1 MISSKVFVIND
12 EDEEEKFTDIEKFCD
27 SDSDNNNETQLKSIL
42 KPTLSNEDYVNNV
55 KLQINIIKIASIIF
69 ISIIA
74 IPFIICD
81 LYFAYNDDSCVEI
94 YPKYIIF
101 MNMKAYLLVSGYY
114 TIGFMFTLICNLQF
128 LSIENKNSNI
138 ILMTILSVIINVS
151 KVFLLIWNT
160 IGAFIFWGTLYQVEK
175 CNTIVYNYLFIS
187 LIIKLF
193 ANFCNIMATK
203 NKK

>member
-1 MISSKVFVIND
+1 MISSKVFVINN
-12 EDEEEKFTDIEKFCD
+12 EDEEEKFTDIEKCCD
-27 SDSDNNNETQLKSIL
+27 NDNNNESQLKSIL
-42 KPTLSNEDYVNNV
+42 KPTLSSENNV

-74 IPFIICD
+74 LPFIICD
-81 LYFAYNDDSCVEI
+81 LSFAYNDDSCVEI

-101 MNMKAYLLVSGYY
+101 MNMKTYLLVSGYY
-114 TIGFMFTLICNLQF
+114 TIGLICVIICNLQF
-128 LSIENKNSNI
+128 LSIENKNSNVI
-138 ILMTILSVIINVS
+138 FMSFLSVIINVS
-151 KVFLLIWNT
+151 KVFLVIWNT

-187 LIIKLF
+187 LIIKLL
-193 ANFCNIMATK
+193 ANFCNIITTK

>member
-1 MISSKVFVIND
+1 MISSKVFVINN
-12 EDEEEKFTDIEKFCD
+12 EDEGEKFTDIEKYCD
-27 SDSDNNNETQLKSIL
+27 NDNNNNESQLKSIL
-42 KPTLSNEDYVNNV
+42 KPTLSNTDYNNNL

-69 ISIIA
+69 IFIIS

-81 LYFAYNDDSCVEI
+81 LYFAYNDDSCVEV

-114 TIGFMFTLICNLQF
+114 TIGLMCVLICNLQF
-128 LSIENKNSNI
+128 LSIENKNSNV
-138 ILMTILSVIINVS
+138 ILMSFLSVIINVS
-151 KVFLLIWNT
+151 KVFLVIWNT

-193 ANFCNIMATK
+193 ANLFHIFANK

>member
-27 SDSDNNNETQLKSIL
+27 SNESQLKSIL

-81 LYFAYNDDSCVEI
+81 LYFAYNDESCVEI
-94 YPKYIIF
+94 YTKYIIF
-101 MNMKAYLLVSGYY
+101 MNMNAYLLVSGYY
-114 TIGFMFTLICNLQF
+114 TIGLMCIIICNLQF

-160 IGAFIFWGTLYQVEK
+160 IGALIFWGTLYQVEK

-193 ANFCNIMATK
+193 ANLFHIFANK

>member
-1 MISSKVFVIND
+1 MISSKVFVINN
-12 EDEEEKFTDIEKFCD
+12 EDEGEKFTDIEKCFD
-27 SDSDNNNETQLKSIL
+27 NDNNNNESQLKSIL
-42 KPTLSNEDYVNNV
+42 KPTLSNTDYNNNL

-69 ISIIA
+69 IFIIS

-81 LYFAYNDDSCVEI
+81 LYFAYNDDSCVEV

-114 TIGFMFTLICNLQF
+114 TIGLMCALICNLQF
-128 LSIENKNSNI
+128 LSIENKNSNVI
-138 ILMTILSVIINVS
+138 CMSILSVIINVS
-151 KVFLLIWNT
+151 KVFLIIWNT

-175 CNTIVYNYLFIS
+175 CNTIVYNYLFVS

-193 ANFCNIMATK
+193 VNFCNIITTK

>member
-1 MISSKVFVIND
+1 MISSKVFVINN
-12 EDEEEKFTDIEKFCD
+12 EDEEEKFTDIEKCCD
-27 SDSDNNNETQLKSIL
+27 NDNNNESQLKSIL
-42 KPTLSNEDYVNNV
+42 KPTLSSENNV
-55 KLQINIIKIASIIF
+55 KLKINIIKIASIIF

-74 IPFIICD
+74 LPFIICD
-81 LYFAYNDDSCVEI
+81 LSFAYNDDSCVEI

-101 MNMKAYLLVSGYY
+101 MNMKTYLLVSGYY
-114 TIGFMFTLICNLQF
+114 TIGLMCVIICNLQF
-128 LSIENKNSNI
+128 LSIENKNSNVI
-138 ILMTILSVIINVS
+138 FMSFLSVIINVS
-151 KVFLLIWNT
+151 KVFLVIWNT

-193 ANFCNIMATK
+193 GNFCNIMATK

>member
-1 MISSKVFVIND
+1 MMFSKVFVINY
-12 EDEEEKFTDIEKFCD
+12 EDEEEKFTDIEKCC
-27 SDSDNNNETQLKSIL
+27 DNNVSQLKSIL

-81 LYFAYNDDSCVEI
+81 LYFAYNDTSCVEI

-101 MNMKAYLLVSGYY
+101 INMKAYLLVSGYY
-114 TIGFMFTLICNLQF
+114 TIGLICVIICNLQF
-128 LSIENKNSNI
+128 LSIENKNSNVI
-138 ILMTILSVIINVS
+138 FMSILSVIINVS
-151 KVFLLIWNT
+151 KVFLVIWNT

-193 ANFCNIMATK
+193 ANLFHIFANK

>member
-1 MISSKVFVIND
+1 MISSKIFVINN
-12 EDEEEKFTDIEKFCD
+12 EDEGEKFTDIEKYCD
-27 SDSDNNNETQLKSIL
+27 NDNNNESQLKSIL
-42 KPTLSNEDYVNNV
+42 KPTLSNTDYNNNI

-69 ISIIA
+69 IFIIS

-114 TIGFMFTLICNLQF
+114 TIGLMCVLICNLQF
-128 LSIENKNSNI
+128 LSIENKNSNVI
-138 ILMTILSVIINVS
+138 CMSILSVIINVS
-151 KVFLLIWNT
+151 KVFLIIWNT
-160 IGAFIFWGTLYQVEK
+160 IGAFIFWGTLYHVEK
-175 CNTIVYNYLFIS
+175 CKTIVYNYLFVS
-187 LIIKLF
+187 LVIKLLAILF
-193 ANFCNIMATK
+193 HIITNK

>member
-12 EDEEEKFTDIEKFCD
+12 EDDEDEEEKFTDIEKCC
-27 SDSDNNNETQLKSIL
+27 DNNESQLKSIL

-81 LYFAYNDDSCVEI
+81 LYFAYNDTSCVEI

-101 MNMKAYLLVSGYY
+101 INMKAYLLVSGYY
-114 TIGFMFTLICNLQF
+114 TIGLICVIICNLQF
-128 LSIENKNSNI
+128 LSIENKNSNVI
-138 ILMTILSVIINVS
+138 FMSILSVIINVS
-151 KVFLLIWNT
+151 KVFLVIWNT

-193 ANFCNIMATK
+193 ANLFHIFANK

>member
-1 MISSKVFVIND
+1 MISSKVFVINN
-12 EDEEEKFTDIEKFCD
+12 EDEGEKFTDIEKCCNN
-27 SDSDNNNETQLKSIL
+27 DNNNNESQLKSIL

-69 ISIIA
+69 IFIIS

-81 LYFAYNDDSCVEI
+81 LYFAYNDDSCIEI

-114 TIGFMFTLICNLQF
+114 TIGLMCVLICNLQF
-128 LSIENKNSNI
+128 LSIENKNSNVI
-138 ILMTILSVIINVS
+138 FMSILSVIINVS
-151 KVFLLIWNT
+151 KVFLIIWNT
-160 IGAFIFWGTLYQVEK
+160 IGAFIFWGTLYNVEK
-175 CNTIVYNYLFIS
+175 CKTIVYNYFFVS
-187 LIIKLF
+187 LVIKLLAILF
-193 ANFCNIMATK
+193 HIITNK

>member
-1 MISSKVFVIND
+1 MIFSKVFVINNA
-12 EDEEEKFTDIEKFCD
+12 EEEKYDYN
-27 SDSDNNNETQLKSIL
+27 DNESQLKSIL

-81 LYFAYNDDSCVEI
+81 LYFAYNDDSCVEV

-114 TIGFMFTLICNLQF
+114 TIGLMCALICNLQF
-128 LSIENKNSNI
+128 LSIENKNSNVI
-138 ILMTILSVIINVS
+138 CMSILSVIINVS
-151 KVFLLIWNT
+151 KVFLIIWNT
-160 IGAFIFWGTLYQVEK
+160 IGAFIFWGTLYNVEK
-175 CNTIVYNYLFIS
+175 CKTIVYNYFFVS
-187 LIIKLF
+187 LVIKLLAILF
-193 ANFCNIMATK
+193 HIITNK

>member
-1 MISSKVFVIND
+1 MISSKVFVINN
-12 EDEEEKFTDIEKFCD
+12 EDEGEKFTDIEKYCD
-27 SDSDNNNETQLKSIL
+27 NDNNNNESQLKSIL
-42 KPTLSNEDYVNNV
+42 KPTLSNTDYNNNL

-69 ISIIA
+69 IFIIS

-81 LYFAYNDDSCVEI
+81 LYFAYNDDSCVEV

-114 TIGFMFTLICNLQF
+114 TIGLMCALICNLQF
-128 LSIENKNSNI
+128 LSIENKNSNV
-138 ILMTILSVIINVS
+138 ILMSFLSVIINVS
-151 KVFLLIWNT
+151 KVFLVIWNT

-193 ANFCNIMATK
+193 ANLFHIFANK

>member
-1 MISSKVFVIND
+1 MIFSKVFVINNA
-12 EDEEEKFTDIEKFCD
+12 EEEKYDYN
-27 SDSDNNNETQLKSIL
+27 DNESQLKSIL

-81 LYFAYNDDSCVEI
+81 LYFAYNDTSCVDI

-101 MNMKAYLLVSGYY
+101 INMKAYLLVSGYY
-114 TIGFMFTLICNLQF
+114 TIGFMFTLIFNLQF
-128 LSIENKNSNI
+128 LSIENKSSHV

-151 KVFLLIWNT
+151 KVFLVIWNT
-160 IGAFIFWGTLYQVEK
+160 IGAFIFWGTLYNVEK
-175 CNTIVYNYLFIS
+175 CKTIVYNYFFVS
-187 LIIKLF
+187 LVIKLLAILF
-193 ANFCNIMATK
+193 HIITNK

>member
-1 MISSKVFVIND
+1 MISSKVFVINE
-12 EDEEEKFTDIEKFCD
+12 EDEEEKFTDIENCCD
-27 SDSDNNNETQLKSIL
+27 NDKNDSQLKSIL
-42 KPTLSNEDYVNNV
+42 KPSLSSEDYVNNV
-55 KLQINIIKIASIIF
+55 KLKINIIKIASIIF

-74 IPFIICD
+74 LPFIICD
-81 LYFAYNDDSCVEI
+81 LSFAYNDDSCVEI

-114 TIGFMFTLICNLQF
+114 TIGFMCTLICNLQF

-160 IGAFIFWGTLYQVEK
+160 IGAFIFWGTLYKVEK
-175 CNTIVYNYLFIS
+175 CNTIVYNYLFTS
-187 LIIKLF
+187 LIMKLF